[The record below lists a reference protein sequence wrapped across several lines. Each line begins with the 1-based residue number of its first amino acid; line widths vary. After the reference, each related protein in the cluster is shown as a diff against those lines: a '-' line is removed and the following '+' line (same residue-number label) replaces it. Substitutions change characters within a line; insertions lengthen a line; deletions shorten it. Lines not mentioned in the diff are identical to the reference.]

1 VFRKSVFTALIF
13 LLCASQAMSND
24 VVKTQKMLNQLG
36 YNAGPVDGA
45 YGGKTKR
52 ALEAFYAKSGG
63 SFDGKLDANEV
74 ADLTAAM
81 SRAGIDSTIQS
92 GAEIESNGSL
102 IYIPKQPSIIESRYW
117 WTHASTVADFNGDG
131 IMDAWI
137 TGTQNPPEEWKD
149 YQSVTTGDACGK
161 AKAGCDSPL
170 TKPSLFIGTKD
181 GKYLLRDDLVIDNRA
196 KPGQSLARQ
205 NLVVDFNGD
214 GKLDV
219 FVADTGLG
227 SHGGFKDSYFLSQ
240 PNGKLLESSETHLSH
255 PKLEVFNHGAATG
268 DIDGDGDMDI
278 VMVHGDHLGTL
289 HCYYNNGTGKMKLRK
304 CASIMA
310 FAIELADM
318 DGDGDLDLIHHSD
331 DRGSM
336 FGTTW
341 KGLTTGIRYNN
352 GKGVFNGRSVKLP
365 GGDKHFV
372 HGPELNVWDIDKDGD
387 QDIVLSRVGE
397 LYAGVAIQVLEN
409 TGNGIKFNSTIY
421 ELVVPH
427 EGFKP
432 KGEGNIYNYFV
443 EQIRFADVDRDGDTD
458 IMMVNHGGDTH
469 DKYHGYD
476 PLPTGSWMR
485 NNGDMKFTFMRGP
498 KGSQIKV
505 IPDASFSLNGRL
517 PVPFE
522 TGPMSSKLK
531 CGYATHNGQW
541 DMEVNPKWVASMK
554 QAGFDLEM
562 CLFFLAN

>member
-1 VFRKSVFTALIF
+1 
-13 LLCASQAMSND
+13 MSND

-74 ADLTAAM
+74 ADLTSAM

-117 WTHASTVADFNGDG
+117 WTHASTIADFNGDG

-137 TGTQNPPEEWKD
+137 TGTQNPPEE
-149 YQSVTTGDACGK
+149 YRHYTSVNTGDSCGK
-161 AKAGCDSPL
+161 AKTGCDSPL

-205 NLVVDFNGD
+205 NLVADFNGD
-214 GKLDV
+214 GKLDI
-219 FVADTGLG
+219 FVADHGLG
-227 SHGGFKDSYFLSQ
+227 QHAGFKDSYFLSQ
-240 PNGKLLESSETHLSH
+240 PGGKLLESSETHLSH
-255 PKLEVFNHGAATG
+255 PKLVIFDHGAATG
-268 DIDGDGDMDI
+268 DIDGDGDMDV
-278 VMVHGDHLGTL
+278 VMAHGDHGGTI
-289 HCYYNNGTGKMKLRK
+289 HCYYNNGTGKMKLSK
-304 CASIMA
+304 CASIYA
-310 FAIELADM
+310 FSIELADM
-318 DGDGDLDLIHHSD
+318 DGDGDLDLIHHNND
-331 DRGSM
+331 KGNKYN
-336 FGTTW
+336 TTW
-341 KGLTTGIRYNN
+341 HGNRTGIRYNN
-352 GKGVFNGRSVKLP
+352 GKGRFNGKSVKLP
-365 GGDKHFV
+365 GNRDYSHS
-372 HGPELNVWDIDKDGD
+372 PELNVWDIDNDGD
-387 QDIVLSRVGE
+387 NDIVLSRVGDS
-397 LYAGVAIQVLEN
+397 YAGVAIQVLEN
-409 TGNGIKFNSTIY
+409 LGNGKKFNSSIY
-421 ELVVPH
+421 ELVIPPSGYVTNT
-427 EGFKP
+427 
-432 KGEGNIYNYFV
+432 EGNPWNFFV
-443 EQIRFADVDRDGDTD
+443 EQIRFVDVDRDGDTD
-458 IMMVNHGGDTH
+458 IMMVGHGG
-469 DKYHGYD
+469 D

-505 IPDASFSLNGRL
+505 IPDGAFSLNGRL

-531 CGYATHNGQW
+531 CGYATHNGKW
-541 DMEVNPKWVASMK
+541 DIEVNPKWVASMK

-562 CLFFLAN
+562 CLFFLAD

>member
-74 ADLTAAM
+74 ADLTSAM

-117 WTHASTVADFNGDG
+117 WTHASTIADFNGDG

-137 TGTQNPPEEWKD
+137 TGTQNPPEE
-149 YQSVTTGDACGK
+149 YRHYTSVNTGDSCGK
-161 AKAGCDSPL
+161 AKTGCDSPL

-205 NLVVDFNGD
+205 NLVADFNGD
-214 GKLDV
+214 GKLDI
-219 FVADTGLG
+219 FVADHGLG
-227 SHGGFKDSYFLSQ
+227 QHAGFKDSYFLSQ
-240 PNGKLLESSETHLSH
+240 PGGKLLESSETHLSH
-255 PKLEVFNHGAATG
+255 PKLVIFDHGAATG
-268 DIDGDGDMDI
+268 DIDGDGDMDV
-278 VMVHGDHLGTL
+278 VMAHGDHGGTI
-289 HCYYNNGTGKMKLRK
+289 HCYYNNGTGKMKLSK
-304 CASIMA
+304 CASIYA
-310 FAIELADM
+310 FSIELADM
-318 DGDGDLDLIHHSD
+318 DGDGDLDLIHHNND
-331 DRGSM
+331 KGNKYN
-336 FGTTW
+336 TTW
-341 KGLTTGIRYNN
+341 HGNRTGIRYNN
-352 GKGVFNGRSVKLP
+352 GKGRFNGKSVKLP
-365 GGDKHFV
+365 GNRDYSHS
-372 HGPELNVWDIDKDGD
+372 PELNVWDIDNDGD
-387 QDIVLSRVGE
+387 NDIVLSRVGDS
-397 LYAGVAIQVLEN
+397 YAGVAIQVLEN
-409 TGNGIKFNSTIY
+409 LGNGKKFNSSIY
-421 ELVVPH
+421 ELVIPPSGYVTNT
-427 EGFKP
+427 
-432 KGEGNIYNYFV
+432 EGNPWNFFV
-443 EQIRFADVDRDGDTD
+443 EQIRFVDVDRDGDTD
-458 IMMVNHGGDTH
+458 IMMVGHGG
-469 DKYHGYD
+469 D

-505 IPDASFSLNGRL
+505 IPDGAFSLNGRL

-531 CGYATHNGQW
+531 CGYATHNGKW
-541 DMEVNPKWVASMK
+541 DIEVNPKWVASMK

-562 CLFFLAN
+562 CLFFLAD